1 MSLRRLRER
10 IPYRSRCT
18 QRAQLSH
25 VLKEFVEY
33 GGERTKE
40 WPKLEGKNAL
50 SVIWEVLSH
59 CPDEVPNSKDF
70 HLRFMPDEEPLKSML
85 LVDLGSIESALHNG
99 EWKAA
104 TVISGSVVEAL
115 LLWALDRH
123 PHTLIDKAR
132 AAAIGNGMNKPRYP
146 QRENRD
152 LVHYIEVS
160 LEAGDITPDT
170 AASARLAKNF
180 RNLMHPAHTRRK
192 RVTCDRGTA
201 TVWDALPSSLI
212 IGKRPNIW

>member
-33 GGERTKE
+33 GGETTKE

-85 LVDLGSIESALHNG
+85 LVDFGSIEPGFPLSQWTTNLIKCVKRADG
-99 EWKAA
+99 RGFGCDW
-104 TVISGSVVEAL
+104 GGVEVARR
-115 LLWALDRH
+115 WVRH
-123 PHTLIDKAR
+123 KIGPFSSPSIAR
-132 AAAIGNGMNKPRYP
+132 
-146 QRENRD
+146 
-152 LVHYIEVS
+152 
-160 LEAGDITPDT
+160 
-170 AASARLAKNF
+170 
-180 RNLMHPAHTRRK
+180 
-192 RVTCDRGTA
+192 
-201 TVWDALPSSLI
+201 
-212 IGKRPNIW
+212 